1 MKKGD
6 DQSGKICLF
15 VPNYLTEKVPKRLVT
30 VGKIP
35 LCYPLNAKNGQQKR
49 PAQKRASPL
58 ISMAER
64 VGFEPTVAINHT

>member
-15 VPNYLTEKVPKRLVT
+15 VPNYLTEKSPETARN
-30 VGKIP
+30 GW
-35 LCYPLNAKNGQQKR
+35 KNTFVLPAECEKTQQKR
-49 PAQKRASPL
+49 PTQKRASPL